1 MIKMARIALFALM
14 LAVALAQKD
23 APGPTVIFY
32 VEHEVQPQKDY
43 IEIVVNIKAE
53 DTSLKEALADA
64 EETVKLVR
72 DSI

>member
-1 MIKMARIALFALM
+1 MIKMATIALFALM
-14 LAVALAQKD
+14 LAVALAQKE
-23 APGPTVIFY
+23 ATGPTVTFY